1 MTRSRGQ
8 FRTVG
13 GRNACIVSVAGGRFD
28 REIERF
34 EGLGPVG
41 KSLLRLSP
49 HHPPV
54 VALRLPPAN
63 GLDPSGIAV
72 RAEAGPGQPS
82 KSVPQAL
89 QPRIGKIGP
98 IGQEPA
104 EHSTRGARSCVSKPR
119 LALIRVLQS
128 FVARSDDLG
137 SACCRLC
144 KRPGDSPHV
153 FLPVRGS
160 QRWIPRPRLEP

>member
-1 MTRSRGQ
+1 MLALFPSLTADSIAKSNVLKDSALRESPVVHLSR
-8 FRTVG
+8 
-13 GRNACIVSVAGGRFD
+13 
-28 REIERF
+28 
-34 EGLGPVG
+34 
-41 KSLLRLSP
+41 
-49 HHPPV
+49 HHPLV
-54 VALRLPPAN
+54 VRLPTAN

-119 LALIRVLQS
+119 LALIRVPQS
-128 FVARSDDLG
+128 FVARS
-137 SACCRLC
+137 
-144 KRPGDSPHV
+144 
-153 FLPVRGS
+153 
-160 QRWIPRPRLEP
+160 